1 MKRKIFTFLL
11 CSAVGFSYAHKSAAV
26 KDPTIFGA
34 NDYLI
39 TDFEADGKS
48 PIITDS
54 LWADTARTTINE
66 LPSGDVRTN
75 DNPNPESAN
84 TSLTVGDYLRPAG
97 GWRSLFIRLDD
108 KKPVDFGKTPYFQ
121 FMIYPLGNSPVKGTT
136 VRVWLRNDKNVV
148 PATEILS
155 RWGDVKQNVWT
166 TATSFL
172 GRRVSSDKYNV
183 IEIQINNG
191 DSTANAG
198 DTEYYIDQIGFKAPA
213 DGVALKSTIF
223 NENFNGSGWQG
234 NWSDGKVYKQIGG
247 EKGYVAQFDSI
258 GGFSSGIHFKN
269 IDVVADTTSILWVRE
284 WGMGA
289 NYEGASGG
297 GRLGLTGQYHST
309 LESGNINVSAFTDL
323 QLDFGFGTQQW
334 WNNGNI
340 VNARPKVE
348 ISTDG
353 GEFYEIYEINPD
365 VDFPLA
371 VYDTIRSKIDGTDSI
386 INTKYQ
392 DQLFKWVS
400 YPFTT
405 IDGSPLPA
413 TVKAVNFRLSYAA
426 GCDSWVDDM
435 WFAGT
440 PQPVQGAG
448 VFTPKSEAFNVY
460 PNPTAK
466 YITTPNA
473 QKVSISDLNG
483 RLVKEVFNTEK
494 VDVSTLAKGAYI
506 VKVNV
511 DGATKVGKLIKQ

>member
-11 CSAVGFSYAHKSAAV
+11 CGAVGFSYAHKSTV
-26 KDPTIFGA
+26 TPDPTIFGTK
-34 NDYLI
+34 DYLI

-54 LWADTARTTINE
+54 LWADTARTTPNS
-66 LPSGDVRTN
+66 LASGDVRSN

-97 GWRSLFIRLDD
+97 GWRSLYIRLD
-108 KKPVDFGKTPYFQ
+108 KKVDLAKTPYFQ

-136 VRVWLRNDKNVV
+136 LRVWLKNDKDSI
-148 PATEILS
+148 PAMEILS
-155 RWGDVKQNVWT
+155 RWGDVKQNGWT

-183 IEIQINNG
+183 LDIQINNG
-191 DSTANAG
+191 DSTVNAG
-198 DTEYYIDQIGFKAPA
+198 DTEYYIDQIGFKASS

-234 NWSDGKVYKQIGG
+234 NWSDGKVHRQIGG

-269 IDVVADTTSILWVRE
+269 IDVAADTTSVIWVRE

-289 NYEGASGG
+289 AYEGASGG
-297 GRLGLTGQYHST
+297 GRLGITGQYHST
-309 LESGNINVSAFTDL
+309 LESGNINVTKFTDL

-340 VNARPKVE
+340 AKARPKVE
-348 ISTDG
+348 ISADG

-365 VDFPLA
+365 VDFPLG
-371 VYDTIRSKIDGTDSI
+371 VVDTLG
-386 INTKYQ
+386 NTKYQ

-405 IDGSPLPA
+405 IDGSPLPKS
-413 TVKAVNFRLSYAA
+413 VKAVNFRLSYSA

-440 PQPVQGAG
+440 PQDVQSG

-511 DGATKVGKLIKQ
+511 DGSTKVGKLIKQ